1 MQHKSVQYSGKFKI
15 LHPKPSNMVTNLS
28 RVNMVNSSDINDF
41 VEVI

>member
-1 MQHKSVQYSGKFKI
+1 MQHKSVQY